1 MKILTPYGIEQYARA
16 KSAPGR
22 ALAWIKNH
30 RWFCV
35 AQTACLAA
43 TPAIIWLSEMS
54 RGYRAYGSEMLI
66 VVAPLLVK
74 FGQWVLHYDDERDV

>member
-16 KSAPGR
+16 KSAHSK
-22 ALAWIKNH
+22 AWAWIKSH

-35 AQTACLAA
+35 AQAACLAA
-43 TPAIIWLSEMS
+43 TPAIIWLSKMS